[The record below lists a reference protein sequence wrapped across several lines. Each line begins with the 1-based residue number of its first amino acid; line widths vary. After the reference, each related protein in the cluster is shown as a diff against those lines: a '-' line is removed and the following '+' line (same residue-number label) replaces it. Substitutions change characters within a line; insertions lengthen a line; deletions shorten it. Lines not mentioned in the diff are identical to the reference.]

1 MISLSYLNEIHIE
14 REARLKGRMVSDPNA
29 IILWNRA
36 IYDLN
41 TKAEKHKL
49 IKAFNFAKRIKYQHE
64 GLASDIYFAHPI
76 RVAALSLLSQK
87 SINVDT
93 GIIGLLHNVFELSN
107 TPVDSISMQFGESIT
122 QQIVDLT
129 VNRDLQ
135 WDQKYKESYYT
146 KINSNPL
153 ASRIVKI
160 FDKLDN
166 IFLLDLN
173 PDEETKQKYLIEIE
187 TYILPMTE
195 RDMPEVYNYMQ
206 NMIQNYHIS
215 NSKKKYE
222 S

>member
-1 MISLSYLNEIHIE
+1 MISSSYLNEINIE
-14 REARLKGRMVSDPNA
+14 REARLKGRMIPDPNA
-29 IILWNRA
+29 IVLWNRA
-36 IYDLN
+36 INDLN
-41 TKAEKHKL
+41 SIEEKDIL
-49 IKAFNFAKRIKYQHE
+49 IKAFNFAKGIKYQHE

-107 TPVDSISMQFGESIT
+107 TTVDSISLLFGESIAL
-122 QQIVDLT
+122 QILDLT

-135 WDQKYKESYYT
+135 WNQKYKESYYT
-146 KINSNPL
+146 KINSNSL
-153 ASRIVKI
+153 ACRIVKI

-166 IFLLDLN
+166 LFLLDLN
-173 PDEETKQKYLIEIE
+173 PNEEIKQKYMIEIE

-206 NMIQNYHIS
+206 NIIQNYHF
-215 NSKKKYE
+215 NDLKKKNE

>member
-1 MISLSYLNEIHIE
+1 MISPSYLNEINIE
-14 REARLKGRMVSDPNA
+14 REARIKGRMVPDPNA
-29 IILWNRA
+29 IILWKRA
-36 IYDLN
+36 INDLN
-41 TKAEKHKL
+41 SIEEKGTL
-49 IKAFNFAKRIKYQHE
+49 IKAFNFAKGIKYQHE

-87 SINVDT
+87 SINIDT

-107 TPVDSISMQFGESIT
+107 TPVDSISMQFGESIA

-153 ASRIVKI
+153 ACRIVKI

-206 NMIQNYHIS
+206 HMIQNYHI
-215 NSKKKYE
+215 NNLKKKNE